1 MMVVTEAASGQ
12 QEGEE
17 RLLGKLAQRESQ
29 NQAKPLKGS
38 PFTPLA
44 AVAIFLQGGFHL
56 TD

>member
-12 QEGEE
+12 QEG
-17 RLLGKLAQRESQ
+17 GKDFLASWHTESLK
-29 NQAKPLKGS
+29 AKPLKGS